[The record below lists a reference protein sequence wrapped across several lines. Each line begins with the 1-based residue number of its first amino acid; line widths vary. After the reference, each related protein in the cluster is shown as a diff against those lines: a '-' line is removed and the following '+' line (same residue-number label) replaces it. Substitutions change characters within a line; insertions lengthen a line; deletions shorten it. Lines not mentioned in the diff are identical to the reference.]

1 MFARILRVASVV
13 SFCIAASLCGFAQNY
28 NLTVAVLINSS
39 NTTGY
44 NTSSANP
51 GEYQRYAERYLETFQ
66 IPYEVFDVSS
76 ASPPAD
82 LSSRQLIIAGH
93 RGLSLNATWQS
104 AIVSAV
110 QGGTGFVNLDSDSA
124 IGNAS
129 HIRTI
134 FGATG
139 SASGTAATAI
149 TVSAALAPGGA
160 TPSASYT
167 SP

>member
-1 MFARILRVASVV
+1 MLARMLRVASVI
-13 SFCIAASLCGFAQNY
+13 SFCMACSLGVFAQNY
-28 NLTVAVLINSS
+28 NLTAAVLINSS
-39 NTTGY
+39 NNTGY
-44 NTSSANP
+44 NTSGANP

-129 HIRTI
+129 HIR
-134 FGATG
+134 
-139 SASGTAATAI
+139 
-149 TVSAALAPGGA
+149 
-160 TPSASYT
+160 
-167 SP
+167 